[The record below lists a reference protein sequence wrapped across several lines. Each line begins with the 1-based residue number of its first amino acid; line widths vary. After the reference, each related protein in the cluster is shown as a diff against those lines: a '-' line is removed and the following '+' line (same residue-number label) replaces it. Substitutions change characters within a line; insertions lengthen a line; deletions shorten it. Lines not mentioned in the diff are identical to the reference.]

1 LAVALALILVVT
13 VLLLA
18 AWALAPRDVP
28 WANHLERL
36 NPGAGKQA
44 EWMAPPGVV
53 RGVKRDYLAAQA
65 WLAEAACDWGMLAL
79 ELERYA
85 SGTHYKRQLAA
96 LSLLVD
102 TRGPRVASV
111 QRAKHTLAVR
121 HFSADGLRCLVVDRQ
136 TERSLS
142 TLHYWS
148 GRLIH
153 RQRLPAAALVWQMT
167 YDRGARRWKM
177 ERLVQTLPAPSG
189 AVRVKLAGE
198 LPSAAGRDY

>member
-1 LAVALALILVVT
+1 VALVLILVIA

-18 AWALAPRDVP
+18 AWALAPRDVT

-53 RGVKRDYLAAQA
+53 RAVKRDYLAALA

-85 SGTHYKRQLAA
+85 TGAFHKRQRAA
-96 LSLLVD
+96 LSLLVEAP
-102 TRGPRVASV
+102 GPRVASV
-111 QRAKHTLAVR
+111 QTAKHSLAVR
-121 HFSADGLRCLVVDRQ
+121 HFSPDGLRCLVVDRQ
-136 TERSLS
+136 TARSLS

-148 GRLIH
+148 GKLIH
-153 RQRLPAAALVWQMT
+153 RQRLPAAACVWQMA
-167 YDRGARRWKM
+167 YDRGAKRWKI
-177 ERLVQTLPAPSG
+177 ERLVQILPTPSG
-189 AVRVKLAGE
+189 AVRVRLAGE